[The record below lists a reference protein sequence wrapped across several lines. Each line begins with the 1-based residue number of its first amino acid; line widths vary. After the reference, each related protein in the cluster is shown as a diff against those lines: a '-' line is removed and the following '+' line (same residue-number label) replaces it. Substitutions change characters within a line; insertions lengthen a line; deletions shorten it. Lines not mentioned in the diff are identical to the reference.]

1 MKGTDPI
8 IPAGMNFDGAQ
19 RGRSNMR
26 TAVVVVVLLHV
37 ALFAGILF
45 QACSK
50 TEDVADNK
58 EGDQKQTLA
67 EEMAQIVN
75 QKQPTPAPA
84 PTPSPS
90 TLPPL
95 PEAGSGLPPLPTGGA
110 PTPAPTPTLPPD
122 PSTLT
127 GATTPIP
134 TPSPTPAIST
144 PLPTPPAPAAAGT
157 QHTVA
162 SGENFWSIAKKYGVR
177 HKDIVA
183 ANPSVVPTKMK
194 IGQKIN
200 IPPKASAPAP
210 TPPPTAIT
218 DANTYVVKSGDTLGH
233 IARRHRVKLKALKT
247 ANNLTSDLIRI
258 GQKLRL
264 PAGTP
269 VSTPLP
275 TPPIGSLSPA
285 PAPRVD
291 PSTGLPVLA
300 PDPGSVA
307 PRPNR

>member
-1 MKGTDPI
+1 MKGSDPI
-8 IPAGMNFDGAQ
+8 LPPGMNFEGAR

-50 TEDVADNK
+50 TDEVAENQ
-58 EGDQKQTLA
+58 EGDKKPSLA

-75 QKQPTPAPA
+75 QKQPEPAPA

-95 PEAGSGLPPLPTGGA
+95 PDAGNGLPPLPAGGGT
-110 PTPAPTPTLPPD
+110 PSPAPASTLPPD

-127 GATTPIP
+127 GA
-134 TPSPTPAIST
+134 A
-144 PLPTPPAPAAAGT
+144 PTPPITPPFTTPPVPAAAGT

-183 ANPSVVPTKMK
+183 ANPTVVPTKMK

-200 IPPKASAPAP
+200 IPPKAAAP
-210 TPPPTAIT
+210 TPAPAATAGAN
-218 DANTYVVKSGDTLGH
+218 ANTYVVKSGDTLGH
-233 IARRHRVKLKALKT
+233 IARRHRVKLNVLKT
-247 ANNLTSDLIRI
+247 MNNLTSDLIRI
-258 GQKLRL
+258 GQKLTL
-264 PAGTP
+264 PAGRP
-269 VSTPLP
+269 VSTP
-275 TPPIGSLSPA
+275 TPA
-285 PAPRVD
+285 PAGFGTGTTPRVD
-291 PSTGLPVLA
+291 PATGLPILSPPPVN
-300 PDPGSVA
+300 PGSPV